1 MVRRDYS
8 IDFMLLF
15 KYGLVIG
22 LYGYTF
28 ILAYRVAGLVYIYT
42 YYCIYII
49 LYFFLKM
56 LKIVLIYC
64 KNML

>member
-28 ILAYRVAGLVYIYT
+28 ILAYMVAVLVCIYT
-42 YYCIYII
+42 YYCIYIYFI
-49 LYFFLKM
+49 FFLENA
-56 LKIVLIYC
+56 
-64 KNML
+64 KNCFDIL